1 MIRQPE
7 AAVVVGK
14 GQFGRRL
21 VRMMMMMMMRPKE
34 GNAKKVMRES
44 ERLAINDA
52 NEKERGKQKKV
63 QQN

>member
-1 MIRQPE
+1 
-7 AAVVVGK
+7 
-14 GQFGRRL
+14 
-21 VRMMMMMMMRPKE
+21 MMMMMMMRPKE